1 MFEIKALH
9 RKIAEYQGIEQRCQ
23 KAETVLKSTE
33 ARNQFFGDCAPLGIF
48 IINAQGYIT
57 GINRKMQEIFPWPSG
72 KDAKSI
78 SPSESQTIIASDI
91 FADIAH

>member
-1 MFEIKALH
+1 MEINQFNKF
-9 RKIAEYQGIEQRCQ
+9 AEFQEMEQRCH
-23 KAETVLKSTE
+23 KAEAALKSTE
-33 ARNQFFGDCAPLGIF
+33 ARNQLLGDCAPLGIF

-72 KDAKSI
+72 KDSKSI